1 MIIPRRYLRQL
12 YKLLEKESKNLMV
25 SKLDEMVRFSIYLK
39 DKRQWDIYQGMM
51 DVIEALEIK

>member
-1 MIIPRRYLRQL
+1 MPQRYLKQL

-39 DKRQWDIYQGMM
+39 DKKHWDICQGMM
-51 DVIEALEIK
+51 GVINSHKTK